1 MKARDTAGVNMNTQ
15 KILVVED
22 EKQIV
27 RFLELELKHEGYEVE
42 IAYDGLAGLE
52 AAESGGPD
60 LILLDLMLPG
70 MSGLE
75 VCRRVRQNSD
85 VPVIML
91 TARDG
96 TADKVLGLD
105 WGATD
110 YVTKPFVIEELLAR
124 IRAALRRSA
133 VSQSAP
139 ELAAGGLSM
148 DLAGRTVQR
157 DGESIELTRKE
168 FDLLHY
174 LIVNRGIALTRDQ
187 ILSNVWSYDF
197 AGETKIVDVYIRY
210 LRNKIDDRHEPKL
223 IHTVRGV
230 GYMLKE
236 PDEEKPGQV

>member
-1 MKARDTAGVNMNTQ
+1 MNMQ

-22 EKQIV
+22 EKPIV
-27 RFLELELKHEGYEVE
+27 RFLELELRHEGYEVE
-42 IAYDGLAGLE
+42 SAYDGPEGLA
-52 AAESGGPD
+52 AAENGNPD

-75 VCRRVRQNSD
+75 VCRRLRQTSD

-133 VSQSAP
+133 ATQSTSK
-139 ELAAGGLSM
+139 LSAGGLEM
-148 DLAGRTVQR
+148 DTAGRTVDR

-197 AGETKIVDVYIRY
+197 TGETKIVDVYIRY

-236 PDEEKPGQV
+236 PDEERPGQI

>member
-1 MKARDTAGVNMNTQ
+1 MNLNR
-15 KILVVED
+15 ILIIED

-27 RFLELELKHEGYEVE
+27 RFLELELVHEGYAVE
-42 IAYDGLAGLE
+42 SAADGPAGIAAVERGM
-52 AAESGGPD
+52 PD
-60 LILLDLMLPG
+60 LILLDIMLPG

-75 VCRRVRQNSD
+75 VCRRLRQSSE
-85 VPVIML
+85 VPIIML

-96 TADKVLGLD
+96 VADKVLGLD

-133 VSQSAP
+133 VTQSGA
-139 ELAAGGLSM
+139 LLTAGGLVM
-148 DLAGRTVQR
+148 DLSGRTVER
-157 DGESIELTRKE
+157 DGESIELTRRE

-187 ILSNVWSYDF
+187 ILENVWSYDF

-236 PDEEKPGQV
+236 SADEE

>member
-1 MKARDTAGVNMNTQ
+1 MNLQ
-15 KILVVED
+15 RILIIED

-27 RFLELELKHEGYEVE
+27 RFLELELMHEGYAIETASDGPGGIAAVE
-42 IAYDGLAGLE
+42 RNM
-52 AAESGGPD
+52 PD
-60 LILLDLMLPG
+60 LILLDIMLPG

-75 VCRRVRQNSD
+75 VCRRLRQTSE
-85 VPVIML
+85 VPIIML
-91 TARDG
+91 TARDA

-110 YVTKPFVIEELLAR
+110 YVTKPFIIEELLAR

-133 VSQSAP
+133 VSQGGALLS
-139 ELAAGGLSM
+139 AGGLVM
-148 DLAGRTVQR
+148 DLAGRTVER
-157 DGESIELTRKE
+157 DGESIELTRRE

-174 LIVNRGIALTRDQ
+174 LIVNRSIALTRDQ
-187 ILSNVWSYDF
+187 ILENVWSYDF

-230 GYMLKE
+230 GYMLRE
-236 PDEEKPGQV
+236 SADEE

>member
-1 MKARDTAGVNMNTQ
+1 MQ

-22 EKQIV
+22 ERQIV

-42 IAYDGLAGLE
+42 TAFDGLTGLE
-52 AAESGGPD
+52 AAETGKPD

-75 VCRRVRQNSD
+75 VCRRLRQNSE

-133 VSQSAP
+133 VSQAAP
-139 ELAAGGLSM
+139 ELSAGGLSM
-148 DLAGRTVQR
+148 DLAGRTVER

-236 PDEEKPGQV
+236 PEEEKAGQI

>member
-1 MKARDTAGVNMNTQ
+1 MNLQ
-15 KILVVED
+15 RILIIED

-27 RFLELELKHEGYEVE
+27 RFLELELMHEGYAIET
-42 IAYDGLAGLE
+42 AADGLAGIAALE
-52 AAESGGPD
+52 RNMPD
-60 LILLDLMLPG
+60 LILLDIMLPG

-75 VCRRVRQNSD
+75 VCRRLRQTSE
-85 VPVIML
+85 VPIIML

-133 VSQSAP
+133 VMQSGA
-139 ELAAGGLSM
+139 LLTAGGLVM
-148 DLAGRTVQR
+148 DLAGRTVER
-157 DGESIELTRKE
+157 DGESIELTRRE

-174 LIVNRGIALTRDQ
+174 LIVNRSIALTRDQ
-187 ILSNVWSYDF
+187 ILENVWSYDF

-230 GYMLKE
+230 GYMLRE
-236 PDEEKPGQV
+236 SADEE